1 MIPVDHGSL
10 WTVRVLRVV
19 QKEAQSEETVQIS
32 GDYHTKLFIIYKKA
46 VNNLLG
52 LWLFAG
58 WAKQ

>member
-32 GDYHTKLFIIYKKA
+32 GDYHTKLFII
-46 VNNLLG
+46 
-52 LWLFAG
+52 
-58 WAKQ
+58 

>member
-52 LWLFAG
+52 L
-58 WAKQ
+58 